1 MKPEEVEL
9 TITGTILTIKGEHK
23 AKEEVKQDEYYRREL
38 HYGAFTRSVTLPET
52 ADVAKP
58 EATFES
64 GVLTVSFPKVASVE
78 PKRIEIKPKELKAR
92 HVG

>member
-1 MKPEEVEL
+1 VKPEEVEL
-9 TITGTILTIKGEHK
+9 TVTGATLTIKGEHK
-23 AKEEVKQDEYYRREL
+23 AEEEVKEAHYYRHEM

-64 GVLTVSFPKVASVE
+64 GILTVSFPKVATVE